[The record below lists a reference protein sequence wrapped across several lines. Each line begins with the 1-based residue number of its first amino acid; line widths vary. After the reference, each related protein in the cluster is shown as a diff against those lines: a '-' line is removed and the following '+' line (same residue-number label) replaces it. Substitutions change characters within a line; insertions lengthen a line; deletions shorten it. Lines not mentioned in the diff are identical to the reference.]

1 MGKRKEPTMS
11 VTQIDSIINQFADEA
26 LAEADRMIAAGLD
39 TFPTIP
45 ADEAIARL
53 DRIIEHKETLGEG

>member
-1 MGKRKEPTMS
+1 MS

-39 TFPTIP
+39 TFPTIS